1 MEYAKTYF
9 SNTYKDFNETSP
21 GMMLIELSAYVGD
34 VLSFYIDQQYR
45 EMLLPLAE
53 EKRNIVNI
61 ARMLGYKTKP
71 IVPAYVELTVNQ
83 TVGVG
88 PGLNPDFSD
97 AVVIDKGWKTTSAV
111 DSDIVFETIEET
123 DFVTSGSVADGYPL
137 AEQSA
142 WDATTGI
149 VTNYKLTRYV
159 KAVSGETTT
168 KAFTVGAPSKF
179 LELTLPET
187 NVIDILSVY
196 DSNNNRWYGVDYLA
210 QDKVPTETFYAND
223 SSRNNNATVDENGG
237 SLTYDDT
244 TPLSVPYSLRY
255 IRTDKRFIIE
265 TNDDNTTSLVFGNG
279 LLRNGQTISTGFYDS
294 EQVGITIPGTGDELS
309 SFLDPAAGDKY
320 STLGETPSHTVL
332 TMKYRVGG
340 GINSNVVSGDLT
352 NFSTP
357 SFITGTTDDSN
368 LSVTNIN
375 PAIGGASQESPDEI
389 RNRAKAFFATQNR
402 CVTKEDYEA
411 RTLNMPARFG
421 KIAKVYVNR
430 SSPTATGRTVQ
441 ELFDTID
448 INPDDDTI
456 SINELSAF
464 FGTVINDK
472 IATIDLH
479 TLSYDNNKNLVRL
492 ENLVSEGVST
502 PHLLHSNLKNYLN
515 NYRIL
520 TDEINILPGYIV
532 NFGVIFSVIAHNFA
546 NKQEVKL
553 RCIEKIKEYFNID
566 KMQFKQAIYVSNV
579 EYELMNLEGVR
590 AVNYVTVTQG
600 KDYNNNNVVV
610 FNPSLYYYHYSESEW
625 NPDSENGT
633 PGYGYKF
640 NSFNALN
647 QDIIRPSVTPAVFE
661 LKNPNENIKGII
673 Y

>member
-1 MEYAKTYF
+1 MPYSDKDIKVTNVNYLNKDFDSLKAILMEYAKTYF
-9 SNTYKDFNETSP
+9 PNTYRDFNETSP
-21 GMMLIELSAYVGD
+21 GMMLIEMSAYVGD

-61 ARMLGYKTKP
+61 AKMLGYKTKP
-71 IVPAYVELTVNQ
+71 IVPAYVVLTVNQ
-83 TVGVG
+83 TVSVDSK
-88 PGLNPDFSD
+88 LNPDYSE
-97 AVVIDKGWKTTSAV
+97 AVVIDKGWKMTSAT
-111 DSDIVFETIEET
+111 DSDIVFETIEEV
-123 DFVTSGSVADGYPL
+123 DFATSGSVADGYPL

-149 VTNYKLTRYV
+149 VTNYKLTRHV

-187 NVIDILSVY
+187 NVIDILDVY

-210 QDKVPTETFYAND
+210 QDKVPQETFYASD
-223 SSRNNNATVDENGG
+223 GGRNNDATVDLNGN
-237 SLTYDDT
+237 SLQYDNAI
-244 TPLSVPYSLRY
+244 PLSVPYSLSY
-255 IRTDKRFIIE
+255 IRTDKRFIVE

-279 LLRNGQTISTGFYDS
+279 LLRNGQTISADFYNS

-340 GINSNVVSGDLT
+340 GINSNVVTGDLT
-352 NFSTP
+352 SFSTP
-357 SFITGTTDDSN
+357 PFITGTTDDSN

-375 PAIGGASQESPDEI
+375 PARGGASQESSDEI

-430 SSPTATGRTVQ
+430 ASIPEKQEEIAPT
-441 ELFDTID
+441 IH
-448 INPDDDTI
+448 
-456 SINELSAF
+456 
-464 FGTVINDK
+464 
-472 IATIDLH
+472 LH

-492 ENLVSEGVST
+492 ENLTASDGTSV

-520 TDEINILPGYIV
+520 TDEINILPGYII
-532 NFGVIFSVIAHNFA
+532 NFGVVFSVIAHNFA

-566 KMQFKQAIYVSNV
+566 KMQFKQAIYVSNI

-590 AVNYVTVTQG
+590 AVNYVTITQDI
-600 KDYNNNNVVV
+600 DYNNNNEGI
-610 FNPSLYYYHYSESEW
+610 FTDELYLYQYSGNSWE
-625 NPDSENGT
+625 ENGT
-633 PGYGYKF
+633 SGYGYKF
-640 NSFNALN
+640 SFVDALE

-661 LKNPNENIKGII
+661 LKNPNDNIKGII